1 MLEGNNLP
9 SIVTLKVSFIKL
21 VRRGGAGEGGGG
33 GGGGRGGPANSVLT
47 GLYEGRGGLAVSART
62 P

>member
-21 VRRGGAGEGGGG
+21 VRRVGAGEGGGG
-33 GGGGRGGPANSVLT
+33 AGRGGPANSVLT

>member
-1 MLEGNNLP
+1 MLEGNSLP

-21 VRRGGAGEGGGG
+21 VRRGNGGGG
-33 GGGGRGGPANSVLT
+33 GGGVGGPAKSVLT
-47 GLYEGRGGLAVSART
+47 GLYEGRGGSAVSVRT

>member
-1 MLEGNNLP
+1 MLEGNSLP

-21 VRRGGAGEGGGG
+21 VRRGRG
-33 GGGGRGGPANSVLT
+33 GGPAKSVLT
-47 GLYEGRGGLAVSART
+47 GLKKGRGGSAVSVRT

>member
-21 VRRGGAGEGGGG
+21 VRRVGAGGGG
-33 GGGGRGGPANSVLT
+33 GEGRGGPANSVLT

>member
-1 MLEGNNLP
+1 MLEGNSLP

-21 VRRGGAGEGGGG
+21 VRRRGGGG
-33 GGGGRGGPANSVLT
+33 GGGGPAKSVLI
-47 GLYEGRGGLAVSART
+47 GLYEGRGGSAVSVRT